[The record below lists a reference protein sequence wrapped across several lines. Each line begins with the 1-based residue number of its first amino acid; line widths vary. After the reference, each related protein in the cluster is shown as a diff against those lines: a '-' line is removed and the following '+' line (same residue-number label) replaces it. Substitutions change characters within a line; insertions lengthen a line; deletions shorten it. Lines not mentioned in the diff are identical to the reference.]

1 MSKQSSTESG
11 PSSSNRLSRQ
21 SSSET
26 TERGPAGGGQQPRR
40 SIGGGNDPYQSWHG
54 TPRVE
59 HRRSNGA
66 QFNSHTTSLPRRPHG
81 GGEGG
86 GGKRRS
92 QGNADPSA
100 IPLIEYSLVEQNG
113 HHIEDTARLYATVDH
128 NRGGGQRGGG
138 ARPKVNVSD
147 NRRSFHDNA
156 NHIGESNRLGN
167 HVDSEAAEAE
177 DYYPDEP
184 SHSRQQ
190 RGPPGG
196 VGPRGPGGPGVSYV
210 KYNSFANY

>member
-26 TERGPAGGGQQPRR
+26 TERGPAGGGSGPRR
-40 SIGGGNDPYQSWHG
+40 SLGGGNDPYQSWHG

-66 QFNSHTTSLPRRPHG
+66 EFNSHTTSLPRRNPHG
-81 GGEGG
+81 GVEG

-113 HHIEDTARLYATVDH
+113 HHVEDTARLYATVDH
-128 NRGGGQRGGG
+128 NRGRGSGGGGG

-156 NHIGESNRLGN
+156 NHIGESSRLGN

-196 VGPRGPGGPGVSYV
+196 GRGVGHAPGGVYV